1 MYIIHSLLMKHAY
14 LLFSLLTTV
23 AFAQN
28 DTVRL
33 NTVTVSATRF
43 VQPSRLSPY
52 QIETVSRERIAFLNQ
67 QNTADLLQQTG
78 NVFVQRSQGGGGSPV
93 LRGFEASRV
102 LLVVDGIRLNNAIF
116 RAGHLQ
122 NVLRIDPAML
132 ERAEVLFGSGSTLY
146 GSDALGGVMYF
157 QTRNPELSAGSV
169 TFRPNAYVRAASAT
183 GERTA
188 HVDLNIGTRRLGF
201 LTGITAASY
210 GDVLQGANRSSAY
223 PDFGKLT
230 QYVDNGSVIDQV
242 VQNSDPNRQVGTA
255 YHQLDLLQKVL
266 FQPSE
271 GVRHTL
277 NFQYSTTGNVP
288 RYDRLS
294 EVTAGKPSYA
304 DWYYGPEKRLLAA
317 YQLAVTRPT
326 AAYDQLQVSA
336 GYQAI
341 DESRNSRRLGA
352 ATLKRQV
359 ETVGVWSLNADARKQ
374 FGSHAFQYGL
384 ELTHNDVTSTA
395 TRLNVKTQAVTPADT
410 RYPDGG
416 STLQTAALYV
426 NDRLTVSPILNL
438 QAGLRYTLTSLNA
451 LFRDKTFFPF
461 PFDNVTLSPSGL
473 AGNIG
478 AVLTPSVS
486 TKISLL
492 GSTGFRAPNVDDLTK
507 VFESSPGTLIVP
519 NPNIRPEYTYTAELS
534 INQWIGTV
542 LRLDATAYHTWFEN
556 AIVVDAFTF
565 NGASTILYDG
575 KTSAV
580 LAPQNKRRA
589 TVQGFNIG
597 ATLNLGNVLTFSGSV
612 NGTSGHIVDDKNTP
626 LDHIPPTY
634 GRASLSYRRAGV
646 HLEAFTLFSGPK
658 RVADYNPNGEDN
670 GSYATPDG
678 MPAWATANLRGS
690 VRIGRVASIQ
700 AACENLFDTNYRTFA
715 SGFSAPGRNFML
727 TLRVGK

>member
-1 MYIIHSLLMKHAY
+1 MKPTY
-14 LLFSLLTTV
+14 LLFSLLSPLCY
-23 AFAQN
+23 AQT

-43 VQPSRLSPY
+43 VQPARLSPY
-52 QIETVSRERIAFLNQ
+52 QIETVSRDRIAFLNQ
-67 QNTADLLQQTG
+67 QNTADMLQQTG

-102 LLVVDGIRLNNAIF
+102 LLVVDGIRVNNAIF

-122 NVLRIDPAML
+122 NVLRIDPAIL
-132 ERAEVLFGSGSTLY
+132 ERAEVLFGPGSTLY

-157 QTRNPELSAGSV
+157 QTRNPELSAGGTV
-169 TFRPNAYVRAASAT
+169 VRLNAYVRAASAT

-188 HVDLNIGTRRLGF
+188 HADVNIGTRRLGF
-201 LTGITAASY
+201 LTGVTAASY
-210 GDVLQGANRSSAY
+210 GDVLQGDNRSAAY
-223 PDFGKLT
+223 PNFGKLT
-230 QYVDNGSVIDQV
+230 QYVDNSSVPDQIV
-242 VQNSDPNRQVGTA
+242 VNPNPNRQVGTA
-255 YHQLDLLQKVL
+255 YQQLDLLQKVL
-266 FQPSE
+266 FQPAE
-271 GVRHTL
+271 GIRHTL
-277 NFQYSTTGNVP
+277 NVQYSTTGNVP

-294 EVTAGKPSYA
+294 EVTAGKPTYA
-304 DWYYGPEKRLLAA
+304 DWYYGPEKRLLTA

-326 AAYDQLQVSA
+326 ALYDQLQVSV

-341 DESRNSRRLGA
+341 AESRNSRRLGG

-359 ETVGVWSLNADARKQ
+359 EQVGVWSVNADAQKQ
-374 FGSHAFQYGL
+374 FGSHAVQYGL

-395 TRLNVKTQAVTPADT
+395 TRLNVKTGAVTPADT

-426 NDRLTVSPILNL
+426 TDRLTVSPVMNL
-438 QAGLRYTLTSLNA
+438 QAGLRYTLTNLKA
-451 LFRDKTFFPF
+451 TFRDKTFFPF
-461 PFDNVTLSPSGL
+461 PYNDIQQSPSGL
-473 AGNIG
+473 VGSLG
-478 AVLTPSVS
+478 AVYTPTAA

-519 NPNIRPEYTYTAELS
+519 NPNIKPEYTYNTELS
-534 INQWIGTV
+534 VSQWVGNALQLNGTV
-542 LRLDATAYHTWFEN
+542 YQTWFEN

-565 NGASTILYDG
+565 NGASTTVYDG
-575 KTSAV
+575 KDSKV

-589 TVQGFNIG
+589 TVAGYTIG
-597 ATLNLGNVLTFSGSV
+597 ASVRLGSALTFNGSV
-612 NGTSGHIVDDKNTP
+612 NGTAGKVGDDKNTP

-646 HLEAFTLFSGPK
+646 QLEAFTLFSGWK
-658 RVADYNPNGEDN
+658 RIADYNPDGEDN
-670 GSYATPDG
+670 GTYATPDG

-690 VRIGRVASIQ
+690 VRVGRIGSIQ
-700 AACENLFDTNYRTFA
+700 AACENIFDTNYRTFA

-727 TLRVGK
+727 TLRLGRL